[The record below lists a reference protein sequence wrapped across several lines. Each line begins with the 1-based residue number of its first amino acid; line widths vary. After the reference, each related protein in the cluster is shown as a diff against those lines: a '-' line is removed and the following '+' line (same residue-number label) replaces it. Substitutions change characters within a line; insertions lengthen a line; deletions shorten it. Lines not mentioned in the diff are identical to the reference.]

1 MLCGSVQQ
9 LVVQKLHSKLL
20 EGLLDAL
27 GCRLYDYLFTK
38 EKGGQATAIPNSAQL
53 DDSRTS
59 SLASA
64 KIRPRHYGLFPSK
77 NWILSDARESRVS
90 GGRD

>member
-38 EKGGQATAIPNSAQL
+38 EKGGQATAIPNRVLSWTTQGPPLWRVRKFAHAITVYFHP
-53 DDSRTS
+53 RTG
-59 SLASA
+59 
-64 KIRPRHYGLFPSK
+64 Y
-77 NWILSDARESRVS
+77 
-90 GGRD
+90 